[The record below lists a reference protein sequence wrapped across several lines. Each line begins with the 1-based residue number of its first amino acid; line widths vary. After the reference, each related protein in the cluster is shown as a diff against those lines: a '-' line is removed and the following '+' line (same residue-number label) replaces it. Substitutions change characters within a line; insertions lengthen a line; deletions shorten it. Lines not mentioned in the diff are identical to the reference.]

1 MKIFNSKNIFLILII
16 MVIASIATLLYYT
29 YIAYMDYGNTKNSM
43 EKVTLIS
50 KFDTALEAVEKER
63 SLSAIYLGSTKKTD
77 FSKIKELRIEVDRS
91 LDEIENLKINNI
103 LFSSYLAQ
111 VLEIKQRLKYVRP
124 RIDTLSENYVDI
136 LKDNYNNMLSNALT
150 SSMKKLARS
159 DDNPYLNHYANL
171 AVYKVNMNMEKSFIA
186 FILSASKVMSQEDI
200 VLWDSILNKN
210 ILPVFDKSLDE
221 TTFLE
226 LNELL
231 SAKEMNKIVFQ
242 ERVDILTERNDGK
255 YTITVLDWLD
265 RYERKNEKVKT
276 AQKFLLHN
284 TKQQFHDNIVL
295 KKEMLIKYIL
305 SVVFFLLLLLV
316 LFAIYR
322 NMGKE
327 KRLLEDT
334 VKSIEIGLN
343 PQKSKELQ
351 NLISTRNSASIYK
364 FLAETINEANEAN
377 KETFLANMSHE
388 IRTPLNGI
396 IGFTELLKGTPLN
409 VEQNEFLE
417 IIQTSSNHLVGII
430 NDILDYSK
438 IGAGKVE
445 IEEIPFNTF
454 EIFESAVETYAAKA
468 SSKDVELGLYID
480 PSIPKTLIGD
490 PTKISQVIINLI
502 SNAIKFTEVYG
513 YVNVFIEKVSE
524 GNDDIELKFSV
535 QDTGIGI
542 SEEQK
547 SKIFEAFSQA
557 DSSTSRQFGGT
568 GLGLSISARLVSLMG
583 GNLNVESIVEEG
595 STFFFVLKLEKDN
608 LKEDDNYLSKYSELN
623 IGFVLPVRNIDR
635 QIDKNLYSYIEYLGG
650 NFTIYYED
658 EIFEL
663 KDSLLP
669 DILFFDQRYAR
680 QKGELEKFFA
690 LNTKLIIMT
699 TGDMQNN
706 FNIDTKQVNK
716 IIQKPVNFTKVIT
729 AIEVCLN
736 ENDNIRIKDIQLTHR
751 YSFHN
756 VHALVVEDNLINQK
770 LISRVLNEFGL
781 KVSVANHGEEGLELF
796 KKNKY
801 DIIFMDIQMPV
812 MGGIE
817 ATQKILEFE
826 EKNDRHHVPI
836 IALTANALHGDREKY
851 IEAGMDNYASK
862 PINLDR
868 LNEILFIY
876 LENNIIEHNEKSV
889 LVSDSKVITDNLIVK
904 NEGIEI
910 ITVPNTVIEKKNERQ
925 VDVLFFHP
933 VSLVSKIYN
942 IKLKNLSYEVDIVT
956 NEDDF
961 LDRLDDTKYNFV
973 LFALE
978 PFEDMQGM
986 IIDIIKD
993 HGVKPFIFDDTN
1005 ILKDTNADYHVLHR
1019 QISADEL
1026 KEKLESQ

>member
-1 MKIFNSKNIFLILII
+1 MKIFDSKNIFIILII
-16 MVIASIATLLYYT
+16 MVLASISALVYYT
-29 YIAYMDYGNTKNSM
+29 YISYVDYNNANKSM
-43 EKVTLIS
+43 KKITLIS
-50 KFDTALEAVEKER
+50 KYDTVLESLEKER
-63 SLSAIYLGSTKKTD
+63 SLSAIYLGSNKKID
-77 FSKIKELRIEVDRS
+77 FIKIKKLRIEVDNS
-91 LDEIENLKINNI
+91 LGEIENLQINNV
-103 LFSSYLAQ
+103 LFSSSLTQ
-111 VLEIKQRLKYVRP
+111 VLEIKQRLKHVRP

-136 LKDNYNNMLSNALT
+136 LKDNYNNMLSNTLI
-150 SSMKKLARS
+150 SSMKKLAGS
-159 DDNPYLNHYANL
+159 NDNPYLNHYAEL
-171 AVYKVNMNMEKSFIA
+171 AAYKVNMNMEKSFIA
-186 FILSASKVMSQEDI
+186 FILSVSKVMSQEDI

-231 SAKEMNKIVFQ
+231 SATEMNKIVFQ

-284 TKQQFHDNIVL
+284 AKQQFHDNIVL

-305 SVVFFLLLLLV
+305 SIVFFLLLLLV

-334 VKSIEIGLN
+334 LKSIEIGLN

-409 VEQNEFLE
+409 VEQNDFLD
-417 IIQTSSNHLVGII
+417 IIHTSSNHLVGII

-445 IEEIPFNTF
+445 IEEMPFNTF
-454 EIFESAVETYAAKA
+454 ESFESAIETYSAKA
-468 SSKDVELGLYID
+468 SSKDVELGIYID

-490 PTKISQVIINLI
+490 PTKISQVIINLV

-513 YVNVFIEKVSE
+513 YVNIFIEKVSE
-524 GNDDIELKFSV
+524 SDKNIELKFSV

-557 DSSTSRQFGGT
+557 DSSTSRQYGGT
-568 GLGLSISARLVSLMG
+568 GLGLSISNRLVSLMG
-583 GNLNVESIVEEG
+583 GSLNVNSIIGKG
-595 STFFFVLKLEKDN
+595 STFHFSLLLAKDLEEN
-608 LKEDDNYLSKYSELN
+608 SEKVYINAYPDLD

-635 QIDKNLYSYIEYLGG
+635 QIDKNLQSYVEYIGG

-658 EIFEL
+658 DIFKL
-663 KDSLLP
+663 DDSALP

-680 QKGELEKFFA
+680 QKGELEQFFT
-690 LNTKLIIMT
+690 LDTKLVLMT
-699 TGDMQNN
+699 TGDMQRD
-706 FNIDTKQVNK
+706 FNVDSKCVNK
-716 IIQKPVNFTKVIT
+716 IIQKPLNFTKAVT
-729 AIEVCLN
+729 AIEICLN
-736 ENDNIRIKDIQLTHR
+736 NNDTGEAKDRQLSEHHT
-751 YSFHN
+751 FN
-756 VHALVVEDNLINQK
+756 DAHALVVEDNLINQK
-770 LISRVLNEFGL
+770 LISRVLSGFGVE
-781 KVSVANHGEEGLELF
+781 VSVANNGKEALELRRQSE
-796 KKNKY
+796 Y

-817 ATQKILEFE
+817 ATYEILEL
-826 EKNDRHHVPI
+826 EKKNHMQHIPI
-836 IALTANALHGDREKY
+836 VALTANALHGDREKY
-851 IEAGMDNYASK
+851 LDSGMDNYISK
-862 PINLDR
+862 PIGLDK
-868 LNEILFIY
+868 LSKILHMY
-876 LENNIIEHNEKSV
+876 LADNIEDDTQIKQVEVETIERGKS
-889 LVSDSKVITDNLIVK
+889 
-904 NEGIEI
+904 E
-910 ITVPNTVIEKKNERQ
+910 EKKDTSRDEVKVTIKADVLLYRELPLAGNIYKTILNNLG
-925 VDVLFFHP
+925 VDV
-933 VSLVSKIYN
+933 
-942 IKLKNLSYEVDIVT
+942 DIAT
-956 NEDDF
+956 DENTFMDKFESNHY
-961 LDRLDDTKYNFV
+961 RYV
-973 LFALE
+973 LFDVNLLRDSQCLMVE
-978 PFEDMQGM
+978 LIEDKGAIPLTFVSM
-986 IIDIIKD
+986 D
-993 HGVKPFIFDDTN
+993 HENEANDCSNTLSVKPN
-1005 ILKDTNADYHVLHR
+1005 IEEIKT
-1019 QISADEL
+1019 
-1026 KEKLESQ
+1026 KLNIVP